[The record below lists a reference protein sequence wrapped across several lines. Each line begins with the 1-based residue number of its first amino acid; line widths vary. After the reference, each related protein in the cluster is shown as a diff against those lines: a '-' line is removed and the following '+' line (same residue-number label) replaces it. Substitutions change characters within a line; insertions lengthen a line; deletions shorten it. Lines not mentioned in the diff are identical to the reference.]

1 MAEVRTRCPND
12 VEDIDGTFSKSE
24 FLDYIGTKLHTSV
37 STSRKSF
44 RVFWDEEDDESNSY
58 QTLFSQVGPPL
69 LPPPIVKDKIKIALQ
84 HVDLLYNRAMLAQFW
99 VPVMIGGRR
108 FLKSSDQP
116 FGLTCLRK
124 GLCSYRK
131 LCLNYY
137 YCTDNTCSSDG
148 GADYV
153 DVDVDWNGGGG
164 VRESVLLT
172 GPPSRV
178 FLRGLPEYSPSVEFY
193 ADSEY
198 PLRDEAMGRKIS
210 DYMAVPVFD
219 PNSRECI
226 GVIELVST
234 ADSVR
239 EMDKPA
245 YIFGLISTALQ
256 GVELRTSNFTS
267 DFDLE
272 SDLAK
277 SSTDISH
284 ALRDIRK
291 ALGDAC
297 QTHNLPFA
305 QTWMPQ
311 LGKCHSYTDN
321 ALSTTSNEYYLSHA
335 RFSLF
340 RDTCES
346 FPLLRGR
353 GVVWKS
359 YSTGYPCFCRDVTK
373 LSIADYSFAHVGKKV
388 LLDSSL
394 AICLKSDHTG
404 NDVYVLELFL
414 PFKTADPRK
423 LLESVLLTMK
433 KHLNSFRLASG
444 HTLEDEMFVEVL
456 KVLKEDKFD
465 LFRLFHTD
473 GGSDELLDRGS
484 SIHQQLF
491 PDDQNWL
498 LSSINTANTLIADE
512 QRLEDLVSYPRL
524 LEASDSKL
532 SLVTGDDLAAW
543 KEDSCDTQS
552 VKEGNSNINSS
563 ASTFSFPAQ
572 DNLESLVAEDA
583 GFNAP
588 LSRDVDF
595 SVNKESISSASD
607 LDKLDRET
615 IEKHSHLTLKDAA
628 KSLRVSPSTLKRK
641 CRKFGI
647 PRWPRKRNQGTCSP
661 TSTESNKDREIPN
674 AEYGQEVSH
683 PNVSSQEGTNS
694 SKHNSLQAATIAK
707 DSFMMIKA
715 AYGGIKKIKFQLR
728 FSSRLVDME
737 MEAASRLK
745 LKVGDFKFW
754 YLDEDDDWI
763 LITCDADVRTMES
776 MGKNTIKV
784 SITHG
789 DDAPS

>member
-12 VEDIDGTFSKSE
+12 VEDIDGTFSKSK

-37 STSRKSF
+37 STSRKSLC
-44 RVFWDEEDDESNSY
+44 VFWDEEDDESDSY

-148 GADYV
+148 GADDV
-153 DVDVDWNGGGG
+153 DVDVDRNGGGG

-178 FLRGLPEYSPSVEFY
+178 FLRGLPEYSPNVEFY

-198 PLRDEAMGRKIS
+198 ALRDKAMGRKIS

-226 GVIELVST
+226 GVIELLST

-239 EMDKPA
+239 EKDNPA

-256 GVELRTSNFTS
+256 GVELRTLNFTS
-267 DFDLE
+267 DFE

-284 ALRDIRK
+284 ALCDIHK
-291 ALGDAC
+291 ALDEAC
-297 QTHNLPFA
+297 QTHKLPFA

-311 LGKCHSYTDN
+311 LGKSQSCTDN
-321 ALSTTSNEYYLSHA
+321 ALSTTSNEYYLGHA
-335 RFSLF
+335 RLSLF
-340 RDTCES
+340 RDICES
-346 FPLLRGR
+346 FQLLGGQ
-353 GVVWKS
+353 GVVWRAFS
-359 YSTGYPCFCRDVTK
+359 SGIPCFCVDITK
-373 LSIADYSFAHVGKKV
+373 LSIAEYSFAHIGKKV

-404 NDVYVLELFL
+404 DHVYVLELFL
-414 PFKTADPRK
+414 PSRTADPRK
-423 LLESVLLTMK
+423 LLEAVLLTMK

-444 HTLEDEMFVEVL
+444 PTLGDEMSVEVL
-456 KVLKEDKFD
+456 RVSKEDKLD
-465 LFRLFHTD
+465 LFTLFHTT
-473 GGSDELLDRGS
+473 GGSDGLQNQQPFRYWEFSIGDYANLVNEL
-484 SIHQQLF
+484 
-491 PDDQNWL
+491 PCW
-498 LSSINTANTLIADE
+498 E
-512 QRLEDLVSYPRL
+512 QAY
-524 LEASDSKL
+524 
-532 SLVTGDDLAAW
+532 DDLRW
-543 KEDSCDTQS
+543 MEDYRDTPS
-552 VKEGNSNINSS
+552 VKAGNSNINSS
-563 ASTFSFPAQ
+563 VSTSTYPEQ

-595 SVNKESISSASD
+595 SVNKESINSASD

-615 IEKHSHLTLKDAA
+615 IEKHFHLTLKDAA
-628 KSLRVSPSTLKRK
+628 KGLKVSRSTLKRK
-641 CRKFGI
+641 CRKFNI
-647 PRWPRKRNQGTCSP
+647 SRWPRRNQGTCSA
-661 TSTESNKDREIPN
+661 TSIESNKDREIPN
-674 AEYGQEVSH
+674 AKYGQEVSH
-683 PNVSSQEGTNS
+683 HNVSFQEGTNS
-694 SKHNSLQAATIAK
+694 SKHNSLPAATIAK

-715 AYGGIKKIKFQLR
+715 AYGEIKKIKFPLP
-728 FSSRLVDME
+728 FSSPLVDLQ
-737 MEAASRLK
+737 MEAASRLE
-745 LKVGDFKFW
+745 LEVRDFKLW

-763 LITCDADVRTMES
+763 LITRDADLRTMES
-776 MGKNTIKV
+776 ILILMGQLHWHQLVPISVPNRSLMTRV
-784 SITHG
+784 AALFR
-789 DDAPS
+789 DVV